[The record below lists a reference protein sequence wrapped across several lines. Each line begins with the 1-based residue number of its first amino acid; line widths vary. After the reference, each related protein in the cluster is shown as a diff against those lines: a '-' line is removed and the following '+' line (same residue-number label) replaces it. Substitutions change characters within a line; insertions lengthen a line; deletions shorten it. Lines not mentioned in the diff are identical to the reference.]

1 MAKAAKR
8 AFVCNEC
15 GADYP
20 RWQGQCSAC
29 HAWNSITE
37 VRLAAVSS
45 SSRSE
50 RLSGYAGDA
59 GISKVQKLSDISLDE
74 LPRFST
80 GFLEFDRVLGGGVV
94 PGSAILIGGNPG
106 AGKSTLLLQVLCKL
120 SEQMKTLYVTGEESL
135 QQVAMRAHRLGLP
148 TGNLNMLSETSIEQ
162 ICLIAE
168 QEQPKLMVI
177 DSIQVMHMADIQSS
191 PGSVAQVRET
201 AAYLTRFAKT
211 RGVAIVMVGHV
222 TKDGSLAGPK
232 VLEHCIDCSVLL
244 DGDADSRFRT
254 LRSHKNR
261 FGAVNELGVF
271 AMTEQGLRE
280 VSNPSA
286 IFLSRGDEV
295 TSGSSVMVVWEGTRP
310 LLVEI
315 QALVAPTSLGTPRR
329 AVVGWDPSRLSMVLA
344 VLEAHCG
351 VRLGGHDVYLNV
363 AGGMRIHE
371 PAGDLAAA
379 AALVSSLANAPLPAD
394 AVFFG
399 EVSLSGAVRPVAQ
412 SATRLKEAAKLGFN
426 RAIVPDTAR
435 SELAEPSLK
444 VTDVGSLAGLVA
456 DIAARGKTPR
466 LVKTGGQDG

>member
-1 MAKAAKR
+1 MAKAVKR

-29 HAWNSITE
+29 QAWNSISE
-37 VRLAAVSS
+37 VRLAAASAAG
-45 SSRSE
+45 RSA

-59 GISKVQKLSDISLDE
+59 GSLSKVQKLSEISLE
-74 LPRFST
+74 ALPRFST
-80 GFLEFDRVLGGGVV
+80 GFTEFDRVLGGGVV

-106 AGKSTLLLQVLCKL
+106 AGKSTLLLQTLCRL
-120 SEQMKTLYVTGEESL
+120 SQQMKTLYVTGEESL

-148 TGNLNMLSETSIEQ
+148 TEGLNMLSETSIEQ

-286 IFLSRGDEV
+286 IFLSRGEEI
-295 TSGSSVMVVWEGTRP
+295 TAGSSVMVVWEGTRP

-315 QALVAPTSLGTPRR
+315 QALVDTSMMSNPRR
-329 AVVGWDPSRLSMVLA
+329 VAVGLEQNRLAILLA
-344 VLEAHCG
+344 VLHRHGGLQMADQDVFVNVVGG
-351 VRLGGHDVYLNV
+351 VKVSETS
-363 AGGMRIHE
+363 A
-371 PAGDLAAA
+371 DLALLMS
-379 AALVSSLANAPLPAD
+379 LVSSLRDRPLPQD
-394 AVFFG
+394 LVIFG
-399 EVSLSGAVRPVAQ
+399 EVGLAGEVRPVASGQ
-412 SATRLKEAAKLGFN
+412 ERIIEAAKHGFR
-426 RAIVPDTAR
+426 RAIVPHANVPKKAIPNMTVYGVKKLSDALDILQD
-435 SELAEPSLK
+435 LA
-444 VTDVGSLAGLVA
+444 
-456 DIAARGKTPR
+456 
-466 LVKTGGQDG
+466 